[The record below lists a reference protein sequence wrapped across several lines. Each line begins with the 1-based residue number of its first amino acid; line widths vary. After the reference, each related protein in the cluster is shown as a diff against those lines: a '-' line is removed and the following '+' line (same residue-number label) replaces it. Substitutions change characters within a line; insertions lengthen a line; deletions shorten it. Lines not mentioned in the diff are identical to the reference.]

1 MENVVSLNSL
11 VALVSSQAAQLAQ
24 MQNEARA
31 FQEEL
36 HAVKEELLAQR
47 YSKPNSFLAMASGIV
62 SWVCVCTKVVQ

>member
-1 MENVVSLNSL
+1 MLCNP
-11 VALVSSQAAQLAQ
+11 QA
-24 MQNEARA
+24 EARA

-62 SWVCVCTKVVQ
+62 SWVCVCTIVVQ